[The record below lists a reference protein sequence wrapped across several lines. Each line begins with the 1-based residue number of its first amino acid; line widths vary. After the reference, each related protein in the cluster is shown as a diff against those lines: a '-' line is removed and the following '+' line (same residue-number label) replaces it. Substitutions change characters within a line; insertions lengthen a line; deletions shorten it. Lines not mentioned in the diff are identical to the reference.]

1 MAKKPN
7 VVTSKNPNPQLGNIN
22 TAKVDSNLPIE
33 QQNIAA
39 DPNAGKGILHI
50 LTKGIVPYL
59 IIAALGL
66 ICYAS
71 TFKHELALDDDIVI
85 CKNEFVLRGVAGIPD
100 IFTHDLFE
108 SFYRQMNTKAQ
119 LTGGRYRPFSVAT
132 FALEQQFIGVP
143 NTKRFSSKCWD
154 ANNNG
159 VPDVASED
167 MNRDMTVNEE
177 DCWAMVP
184 FDQNSWDLNKN
195 GKGDAFEDITKD
207 GAWNDRDCRNRGMA
221 FRHVNNVIIYI
232 ISIALMFFFLS
243 SFYFKENKWLA
254 LLISLMFLAHP
265 LHTEVVANVKSR
277 DEILSLMF
285 MLLAMHNSFRFYET
299 KNKMNLI
306 WAGLTYFIAL
316 MSKEYGATLLVIVP
330 IALATYNRRLDLGK
344 QMPIL
349 LTLAGTFLVYY
360 LCRSSVVFSGHS
372 DLQGTELLNN
382 PYKLATDDELWPS
395 KLFINIK
402 YAFLLLFPHPL
413 SCDYSYRVIPYKT
426 FADVGVLSSVSLLI
440 VAGVSLAK
448 TSLRLNWLAMPIAFA
463 LLHLM
468 LVNNTIFDIG
478 ASMGERLVYHT
489 SFGTCILVCF
499 GVWYLFNKYLPN
511 ASAFYAL
518 PLLAIIAGYTYLTM
532 KRAPQWKNDISLHL
546 TDVVTYPE
554 STMLNGNACTRLI
567 ELSEFPVNKDKFNKL
582 LDSAKI
588 YGKKSLEL
596 HPDFVNS
603 FLNMGI
609 IYHKQGRLDSAGYYW
624 AGVKRLYP
632 HHPQLP
638 AIEAAL
644 SNSNM
649 NRAYTLAQQGKT
661 EEGLQEL
668 MKVFASNP
676 TNISV
681 MKDIASFNFTLKR
694 YDESKKYMNM
704 VLAQAP
710 ADSLMNRLKSVIQ
723 TNNLAP

>member
-7 VVTSKNPNPQLGNIN
+7 VVAKQNKFNEPTGDKLDDIVSASNAIASDDNSK
-22 TAKVDSNLPIE
+22 
-33 QQNIAA
+33 
-39 DPNAGKGILHI
+39 KGILAI
-50 LTKGIVPYL
+50 LTKGVVPYI
-59 IIAALGL
+59 IIALLGL
-66 ICYAS
+66 LCYAS
-71 TFKHELALDDDIVI
+71 TFNHELALDDDIVI
-85 CKNEFVLRGVAGIPD
+85 CKNEFVLRGVEGIPD

-119 LTGGRYRPFSVAT
+119 LSGGRYRPFSVAT

-143 NTKRFSSKCWD
+143 HTKRFSSKCWD

-159 VPDVASED
+159 VPDLATED
-167 MNRDMTVNEE
+167 MNKDMAVTEE

-232 ISIALMFFFLS
+232 IAISIMFFFLS

-285 MLLAMHNSFRFYET
+285 MLLTMHNAFRYYET
-299 KNKMNLI
+299 KKTANLL
-306 WAGLTYFIAL
+306 WAALSYFIAL
-316 MSKEYGATLLVIVP
+316 MSKEYGATLLLITP
-330 IALATYNRRLDLGK
+330 IALATYNKRFEFGK
-344 QMPIL
+344 QMPLL
-349 LTLAGTFLVYY
+349 LTLAGTFLLYY
-360 LCRSSVVFSGHS
+360 LCRSSVVMTGHS

-382 PYKLATDDELWPS
+382 PYKLASDDELWPS

-426 FADVGVLSSVSLLI
+426 FADVGVLASVGLLI
-440 VAGVSLAK
+440 ASFFALAK
-448 TSLRLNWLAMPIAFA
+448 TTLKLSWLAMPIAFA

-489 SFGTCILVCF
+489 SFGTCILLCY
-499 GVWYLFNKYLPN
+499 GVWYLFQKFLPT
-511 ASAFYAL
+511 ASALYAV
-518 PLLAIIAGYTYLTM
+518 PLLLITAGYTYLTM

-567 ELSEFPVNKDKFNKL
+567 ELSEFPVNKDRFNKL
-582 LDSAKI
+582 LDSAKV

-609 IYHKQGRLDSAGYYW
+609 IYHKQGRLDSAAYYW
-624 AGVKRLYP
+624 AGVRRLYP

-638 AIEAAL
+638 AIEGAL

-649 NRAYTLAQQGKT
+649 NYAYSLAQQGKH
-661 EEGLQEL
+661 EEGLKEI
-668 MKVFASNP
+668 MKVYAMNP
-676 TNISV
+676 TNLSV

-694 YDESKKYMNM
+694 YDESRKYMNM
-704 VLAQAP
+704 VLTQMP
-710 ADSLMNRLKSVIQ
+710 QDSLMLRLKSVLEK
-723 TNNLAP
+723 NNLIK